1 MRLEKIGCPDE
12 MVLPNSLAL
21 NRTEV
26 SIINSTRHAHT
37 AALLHDFLFS
47 KENQELRA
55 LRGGRVTRH
64 GF

>member
-1 MRLEKIGCPDE
+1 MRLKKIGCPVE

-26 SIINSTRHAHT
+26 SIINSTHHAHT

-47 KENQELRA
+47 KEDQKLRA
-55 LRGGRVTRH
+55 LRGGRVTRD
-64 GF
+64 GY